1 MLYILIFS
9 LIIICENGL
18 QPGEFTRQVSPGL
31 NAFETKLLYWHT
43 ASFEDDSNGAE
54 SSHQRTTWK
63 ENFFYLHFHIP
74 WIIHATSPARM
85 QGRRGEAV
93 WTYCEPRITPQ
104 TGWNRRAE
112 GQQE

>member
-1 MLYILIFS
+1 MWVRVAVPAPAIPAPLAPRRVSAPLLAPLLHARRKAEPRSSMVQTPFLVFVVVFVVPKIIAQSASTQSRIL
-9 LIIICENGL
+9 
-18 QPGEFTRQVSPGL
+18 
-31 NAFETKLLYWHT
+31 A
-43 ASFEDDSNGAE
+43 
-54 SSHQRTTWK
+54 
-63 ENFFYLHFHIP
+63 

-112 GQQE
+112 GQQG